1 MPTTAPAPE
10 PAHAPSDEEETTL
23 WQRWRA
29 GGDAQA
35 RHALITRYL
44 PYARIVAAT
53 YYARRIHD
61 EIEFAEYQ
69 QLASLAIVEAVDR
82 FDPAVGVQFKTFA
95 SRRIHGSILNG
106 LEQLTEKQRQIAVR
120 QRLQRERLQ
129 AAKEAAKE
137 AAMEAAEAAT
147 HASRTGSAGAAS
159 AAGPDAD
166 AQRHGPELFAYLAQ
180 VGIGMALGI
189 LLEGTGMLDHDAI
202 GVGSEPDAPYRQVHL
217 NQLRRRVS
225 ALVGQ
230 LPPPQQRVLREHY
243 VHDRPFEE
251 VARRLGLSR
260 GRISQIHR
268 QALDALRQALAHH
281 EPCDLSC

>member
-1 MPTTAPAPE
+1 MPMTAPSPAPE
-10 PAHAPSDEEETTL
+10 PAEAPAGEAEPAL

-29 GGDAQA
+29 TGDADA
-35 RHALITRYL
+35 RDALITRYL

-129 AAKEAAKE
+129 AAKQ
-137 AAMEAAEAAT
+137 
-147 HASRTGSAGAAS
+147 AAS
-159 AAGPDAD
+159 D
-166 AQRHGPELFAYLAQ
+166 AQRPSGTAGPQEADACSGDGEPDRQGPELFAYLAQ

-217 NQLRRRVS
+217 NQLRRRIS